1 MKSSLIPK
9 LIFTLLVLVIIGS
22 WGYHRYTVHKRYENI
37 SRFDYLPM
45 DSIDY
50 SYYDQATLTT
60 YLDNCTKLTDLAKT
74 LWLKNGVD
82 IYTAKTGYGE
92 IQSGINRYNSLLKYT
107 KNLEAKLSESKDLKE
122 QGLGNDVIEAILDK
136 GITVGAVEN
145 ERDKMAGCEFLKGKN
160 VSLRSP
166 KSEIWEMQKL
176 LNANDYNININGI
189 FDASTD
195 SALLDFQKSNN
206 ILAVHGIESIISYF
220 TECFI

>member
-1 MKSSLIPK
+1 MKSSRTPK
-9 LIFTLLVLVIIGS
+9 LIFALLLLVIIGS

-37 SRFDYLPM
+37 SRFDYLPK

-92 IQSGINRYNSLLKYT
+92 IQSRINRYNSLLKYT
-107 KNLEAKLSESKDLKE
+107 KNLEAKLSESKDLKD

-136 GITVGAVEN
+136 GITIGAVEN
-145 ERDKMAGCEFLKGKN
+145 ERDKMAGCEFLKGRN
-160 VSLRSP
+160 VSAHSP
-166 KSEIWEMQKL
+166 KNEIWEMQKL

-206 ILAVHGIESIISYF
+206 IYPSHICDDITLKKLAE
-220 TECFI
+220 